1 MRIENSFIPVT
12 GVGPQTERALWEA
25 GITRWEHF
33 DPGCSVVGSTRAKR
47 IETFI
52 DRAQDRLAAGDAAFF
67 RQTLPSDT
75 HWRFYENV
83 RPDTVF
89 LDIETTGLDHDR
101 HRVTTVSLHQA
112 GETTTLVRGQDLTT
126 RRLAGELADAR
137 LLVIFNGRHF
147 DVPFLEQSFDLSI
160 DLPHADLWSLNRQ
173 LGYSGGLDDVEQRLG
188 IERERPDISGADAVR
203 LWKEYETGRERSLET
218 LIEYNR
224 EDTRN
229 MVPIMEQFCAQLHEE
244 VFASVCPE

>member
-12 GVGPQTERALWEA
+12 GVGPKTEQALWEA

-33 DPGCSVVGSTRAKR
+33 DPGCSVVGSTRSER

-67 RQTLPSDT
+67 RQAFPDDA
-75 HWRFYENV
+75 HWRVYENV

-89 LDIETTGLDHDR
+89 LDIETTGLDRDR
-101 HRVTTVSLHQA
+101 HRVTTVSLHRD
-112 GETTTLVRGQDLTT
+112 GDTKTLVRGRDLTA
-126 RRLAGELADAR
+126 RRLVDELADAR
-137 LLVIFNGRHF
+137 LLVTFNGRRF

-160 DLPHADLWSLNRQ
+160 DLPHADLWSLNRK
-173 LGYSGGLDDVEQRLG
+173 LGHSGGLDDVERRLG

-203 LWKEYETGRERSLET
+203 LWREYQAGRDRALET
-218 LIEYNR
+218 LVAYNQ
-224 EDTRN
+224 EDTQN
-229 MVPIMEQFCAQLHEE
+229 MVPIMERLCSRLHDE
-244 VFASVCPE
+244 VFAAVRSD